1 VKVLLVAP
9 NADAR
14 ELMRLT
20 VRSVER
26 RVGEPIEFLEARDG
40 ERARRLAMRERPDA
54 IVAEEFASRE
64 GAFSLAR
71 TLRGDAEPFVGA
83 ILLLLDR
90 RQDEWLARWSGAD
103 AWYVKP
109 VDPFA
114 LADRL
119 VELVRERAEKETA

>member
-1 VKVLLVAP
+1 MKVLVVAP

-14 ELMRLT
+14 ELMKLT

-26 RVGEPIEFLEARDG
+26 QLGEPIAFLEATDG
-40 ERARRLAMRERPDA
+40 ERGRRLAMRERPDA

-71 TLRGDAEPFVGA
+71 TLRGDAEPYTGA
-83 ILLLLDR
+83 IVLLLDR

-103 AWYVKP
+103 AWFVKP

-119 VELVRERAEKETA
+119 VELARERAEKETA